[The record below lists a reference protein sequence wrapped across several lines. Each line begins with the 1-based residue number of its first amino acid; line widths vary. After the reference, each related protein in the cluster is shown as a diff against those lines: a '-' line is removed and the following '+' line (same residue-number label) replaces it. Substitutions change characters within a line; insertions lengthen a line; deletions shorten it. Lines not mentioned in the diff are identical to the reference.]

1 MLLVSTQLIVSI
13 RRSKPGLYKVDVYAK
28 YALPLTSYSD
38 VKTVYL
44 DDKPLGDF
52 EEVHVEA
59 LLVKY
64 VKEKSEVYVYT
75 RIP

>member
-1 MLLVSTQLIVSI
+1 
-13 RRSKPGLYKVDVYAK
+13 VYTE
-28 YALPLTSYSD
+28 YAQPLTSYSD

-59 LLVKY
+59 LLIKY
-64 VKEKSEVYVYT
+64 SKERGEVHIYT
-75 RIP
+75 RTT